1 VLVGKM
7 NLPPGDAHR
16 PGLRAEGA
24 SAAPARNVTCQQVC
38 LDGAWVAERGNGMQ
52 ASDLGASQLRFNVA
66 AQAEVTS
73 AVFAVSL

>member
-1 VLVGKM
+1 
-7 NLPPGDAHR
+7 
-16 PGLRAEGA
+16 
-24 SAAPARNVTCQQVC
+24 VC